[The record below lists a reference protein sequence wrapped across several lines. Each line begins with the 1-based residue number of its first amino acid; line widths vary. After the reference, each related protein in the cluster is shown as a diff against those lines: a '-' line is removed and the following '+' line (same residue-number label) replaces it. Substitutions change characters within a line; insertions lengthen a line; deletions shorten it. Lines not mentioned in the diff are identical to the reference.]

1 MNRNIPKFMTEK
13 REIVQFLAFV
23 IFWIGIF
30 MLVYHPDVSI
40 RGFEHKDHQYRYYLS
55 ILISIGYIILI
66 LSRFGFYK
74 INKVKPV
81 KIKFLYWWIIQEIIL
96 ISAVLS
102 FVSWNINVPNTRP
115 FLTILPRTIISVV
128 SILIIPYIISYLYF
142 SLEEKKK
149 IIKDITEKRKVA
161 LDKGVINFND
171 EKGVFRLSVR
181 LDDFIYAQSAD
192 NYVFIYYLNSKKE
205 VVKFMLRNT
214 LKYVEESFQDMNF
227 IRCHRFYVVNL
238 GKVRILKKGK
248 DGLIIELDTE
258 PHTEIPV
265 SKTYAQT
272 IADLFTQNE

>member
-1 MNRNIPKFMTEK
+1 MSRNIPKFMTEK

-40 RGFEHKDHQYRYYLS
+40 RGFENKDHQYRYFLS

-171 EKGVFRLSVR
+171 PCS
-181 LDDFIYAQSAD
+181 LDDLKNVVINYKNAD
-192 NYVFIYYLNSKKE
+192 ANVKEFNVFIPASIEYYWGTFKT
-205 VVKFMLRNT
+205 T
-214 LKYVEESFQDMNF
+214 LKVT
-227 IRCHRFYVVNL
+227 I
-238 GKVRILKKGK
+238 K
-248 DGLIIELDTE
+248 DT
-258 PHTEIPV
+258 P
-265 SKTYAQT
+265 S
-272 IADLFTQNE
+272 TQPL